1 MALLLGRRELLQSL
15 SLAGT
20 GLSLV
25 AKNLAASQKERPRSC
40 QLENR
45 FFCVH
50 FDTTSGRF
58 HVWRKD
64 GSLFL
69 SGACSRALTA
79 VGIQSTADPEYV
91 RTVEVK
97 TIRDVLGTGKQLV
110 ARCTNRRRQLH
121 LEVSITLYEDRT
133 ALVVETICR
142 NSSPKES
149 LILRGLEPVRAVF
162 DEGGACHWAGAQK
175 TLTNGYMYYDPGRLE
190 DFYQVRPRVAH
201 SMWNLAFYRGD
212 REEGLVIGFLENKVA
227 DGQITAW
234 YGRTIG
240 HASLQDGFALIVE
253 STYNREFTVKPGA
266 TISSGRLIFNIAPD
280 PFTALES
287 YAEAIGKVHQ
297 VRLNAVINGWCSW
310 FYTHEYVNEEE
321 ILRNAD
327 FAARHLKPYGLE
339 YVQIDAGYERAYGDW
354 EGNKNFPHG
363 MKWLAGK
370 ISALGLKPG
379 IWVAPYVITEGTEIH
394 QQHSDWLIRDL
405 DGNVRQCLWGG
416 DPKQAAAYG
425 VPSFE
430 KKLYGLDI
438 THPEAAQWLHNLFD
452 TLANDWGYEFIKI
465 DFVAWTLLSAER
477 FYDPTFSKAAAYR
490 RGFEV
495 MRKAIGPHRHLLDCG
510 PAPTTV
516 GLLDSTR
523 IELDVP
529 HCTWDQYV
537 KNFNSSAPAAA
548 KRYYFHKR
556 TWINDND
563 HLGVALLT
571 FSQAQAAAS
580 IIALSGGTMISG
592 DRLFELDPTRLEI
605 VKKVFPSYGEAA
617 RPVDLFER
625 DKPEVFSLP
634 VKKQFGEWMLV
645 WMFNYDER
653 LVIEKS
659 IELDRLQLEGSSK
672 AYLAY
677 EFWTQRLHGE
687 IKGRVSIR
695 LQPSSVALLALHQKR
710 SVPQVISTDRH
721 FTQGALELESVEWD
735 AAANELR
742 GVSLGPVGTAHNVAI
757 YIPESYSWAQKLTGY
772 FYDFEG
778 YSLKLMEPN
787 ILRVHVA
794 FDDISRVPWKVK
806 FSPQVSTL
814 RG

>member
-1 MALLLGRRELLQSL
+1 MSLLSRRSVLQSL

-20 GLSLV
+20 GLPLLSRNLV
-25 AKNLAASQKERPRSC
+25 SANQNERRRSC

-45 FFCVH
+45 FFCVY
-50 FDTTSGRF
+50 FDTSSGRF
-58 HVWRKD
+58 HAWRKD

-69 SGACSRALTA
+69 SSVSSRALTA
-79 VGIQSTADPEYV
+79 VGIQSTTDPEYE
-91 RTVEVK
+91 RTIEVT

-110 ARCTNRRRQLH
+110 ARCKNRRRQIH
-121 LEVSITLYEDRT
+121 LEVAITLYDDT
-133 ALVVETICR
+133 TTLVVETICR
-142 NSSPKES
+142 NSSPKDS
-149 LILRGLEPVRAVF
+149 LILRSLEPVRVVF

-190 DFYQVRPRVAH
+190 DFYHVRPRSAH
-201 SMWNLAFYRGD
+201 SMWNLGFYRGD
-212 REEGLVIGFLENKVA
+212 REEGLVVGFLENRVA
-227 DGQITAW
+227 EGHITAW
-234 YGRTIG
+234 YDRTVG
-240 HASLQDGFALIVE
+240 HASLHDGFALIVE
-253 STYNREFTVKPGA
+253 STYNREFVVKPGA
-266 TISSGRLIFNIAPD
+266 SVSSGRLVFNIAPD

-287 YAEAIGKVHQ
+287 YAEAVGKVHQ

-327 FAARHLKPYGLE
+327 FAARHLKPYGLQ
-339 YVQIDAGYERAYGDW
+339 YVQIDAGYERAYGEW

-394 QQHSDWLIRDL
+394 QQHSDWLIRGL

-438 THPEAAQWLHNLFD
+438 THPGAAQWMHNLFD
-452 TLANDWGYEFIKI
+452 TVANDWGYEFIKI

-477 FYDPTFSKAAAYR
+477 FYDPSFSKAAAYR
-490 RGFEV
+490 RGFELI
-495 MRKAIGPHRHLLDCG
+495 RKAIGQHRHLLDCG

-523 IELDVP
+523 IDLDVP

-537 KNFNSSAPAAA
+537 KNSNSSAPAAA

-563 HLGVALLT
+563 HLGVALLS

-580 IIALSGGTMISG
+580 IVALSGGTMISG

-625 DKPEVFSLP
+625 DKPEVFALP
-634 VKKQFGEWMLV
+634 VKKPFGQWTLL
-645 WMFNYDER
+645 WIFNYDEG
-653 LVIEKS
+653 LAAEKT
-659 IELDRLQLEGSSK
+659 IELDRLRLESSK
-672 AYLAY
+672 TYVAY
-677 EFWTQRLHGE
+677 EFWSQRLQGE
-687 IKGRVSIR
+687 VKDRFRIR
-695 LQPSSVALLALHQKR
+695 LQPSSVALLALHETR
-710 SVPQVISTDRH
+710 GVPQVISNDRH
-721 FTQGALELESVEWD
+721 FAQGALELESVEWD
-735 AAANELR
+735 EAANELR
-742 GVSLGPVGTAHNVAI
+742 GISVGPRGTAHNVAI
-757 YIPESYSWAQKLTGY
+757 HIPENYVWAQTLTGY

-778 YSLKLMEPN
+778 YSLKLMEPK

-794 FDDISRVPWKVK
+794 FDDKERVPWKVAFK
-806 FSPQVSTL
+806 PRASTL
-814 RG
+814 QP